1 MIHLLDYILYYYLIM
16 ITDVEQRYRSFL
28 VEFEEYSK
36 AIGRRALLV
45 AVSKTKSLEY
55 IQKAYNLGQ
64 RDFGENY
71 AQELRDK
78 AKEASAGN
86 IEISWHYIGQ
96 IQENK
101 IKYIVGKAILIHT
114 IDSIKKAQMINAY
127 CSKKNLYQDILL
139 QINISDDSS
148 KGGIGQEEAAL
159 LFEEVSNLERVKVCG
174 LMTIVKYSEDPEDS
188 RPHYRNMKNLA
199 SKIENEH
206 GVKLELSM
214 GMSGD
219 YKVALDE
226 GSTIIRVGSKI
237 FGERA

>member
-1 MIHLLDYILYYYLIM
+1 M

-28 VEFEEYSK
+28 AEFEEHSK

-55 IQKAYNLGQ
+55 IQKAYSIGQ

-78 AKEASAGN
+78 AKEALAGN

-101 IKYIVGKAILIHT
+101 IKYIVGKATLIHT

-139 QINISDDSS
+139 QINISDDPS
-148 KGGIGQEEAAL
+148 KGGTSQEQAAL
-159 LFEEVSNLERVKVCG
+159 LFEEASKLERVKVCG
-174 LMTIVKYSEDPEDS
+174 LMTIVKYSENPEDS
-188 RPHYRNMKNLA
+188 RIHYRNMKSLA
-199 SKIENEH
+199 TKIEKKH
-206 GVKLELSM
+206 FVSLELSM